1 MVDQAVVALV
11 GDELRRI
18 ADHGELASR
27 SQLQEAVGIGA
38 GDLELAL
45 GELRER
51 GEASEVEPD
60 RFGVPVSEE
69 ERDVEG
75 DGEGHVLP
83 SPEQQREMLPDPLSA
98 PGAKER
104 GPGAWRIASHGAQVS
119 MPRAVAGVLDAE
131 ALGKLLKAGIETAAA
146 DVTFVFEVTP

>member
-1 MVDQAVVALV
+1 MVDPAVVALV

-18 ADHGELASR
+18 ADRGELASR

-69 ERDVEG
+69 ERGVEG
-75 DGEGHVLP
+75 DVLP
-83 SPEQQREMLPDPLSA
+83 EEQREMLPDPLSA
-98 PGAKER
+98 PGPKER
-104 GPGAWRIASHGAQVS
+104 GPEPWRIASHGAQVS